1 MDGVHRMRMTVEQA
15 NREYAS
21 LLRGLTLD
29 RELGRSSYAV
39 VYAATDTDGSEC
51 RIKIIRLP
59 GSEDDLAA
67 LRENGCSEEEIHAR
81 LESAMRGVVGQLDRL
96 RRLTVPSVMVI
107 EDRRLVR
114 GSSGE
119 LVLLVRCEPL
129 TLFDD
134 FARTHDITANDL
146 LNLGIAVCQALRAA
160 AEEGIVHGNLKPSNL
175 FVAADGTV
183 CLADFAEERLLGQ
196 ALDTVPFDSLLY
208 MPPELQEESTV
219 SSDADLYALGM
230 VLYSLFNNRCVPFL
244 ASPDADEA
252 ALRRAIVLRNEAD
265 ELPPPVNADDEVAL
279 ILARACSSDP
289 ARRYTDATAFAEDLR
304 DCLLDE
310 KDDYV
315 VIPAIGTITEILPLS
330 SGEAP
335 LNLSAPSPEVS
346 QQSAAFVPPPA
357 NLTPP
362 PYAGAAIGAYA
373 SAAAY
378 RSNNDAAIRAAQQY
392 AAVPQPGQD
401 MPPQPYPV
409 DGEENDLDLA
419 ADAAMIS
426 DIAAP
431 EEGNDGYT
439 EEEESSN
446 MRRLIPVLAAILA
459 LLLLFAGV
467 VWGISRLTSIGD
479 PDETED
485 PSLSS
490 TVDPSDTLTDP
501 IGSDTTDPEASTK
514 EPSVTVTPDD
524 TTQSPETTQAPETT
538 AQTPIINETTA
549 PPAAEV
555 KLPKLTGLDYTEAAA
570 KLRELKLHTVT
581 TEVYSDTVAQGKV
594 ISQSLAEGTTI
605 TEGTTISL
613 TVSLGP
619 ETFSVPVLVGL
630 TQEEAEAKLAELSLK
645 ADISTRFD
653 SADVGTVLSQDPA
666 VGTKLPAGRS
676 VKLVVS
682 AGPEILSMPNF
693 TGKTRTQAE
702 ELIRRHN
709 LTNVLWQSAPSS
721 AYAKDSIYY
730 QSIPAGIDIETDSP
744 ITLYISL
751 GAENLSLPN
760 VIGMAPDAAIAILQG
775 CGYTVIPVY
784 EAAAVEQVLSTS
796 PAAGTPLS
804 AGTWVKV
811 IIGDPDGEI
820 ALGLQQDTFTL
831 DLGQSVSLCLTGV
844 QDRAL
849 TYTSSNTKV
858 ATVDDKGQITA
869 HAAGV
874 AVITV
879 TAADGETV
887 SCHVTVSVVNPLF
900 SYSITD
906 GACTITAY
914 LGSAANVTVPDS
926 INGSPVTAIGTS
938 AFAGKPIATISLPNT
953 VISIAASA
961 CVNCTH
967 LYSVNLP
974 TSLQAIG
981 SRAFA
986 GCSVLARISL
996 PAGVVSVG
1004 NSAFERCYML
1014 EAVYLPAT
1022 VTAIGDRAFRYCPS
1036 ITLYVPNNSPALTYA
1051 DEADISYTIIN

>member
-1 MDGVHRMRMTVEQA
+1 MRMTVEQA

-29 RELGRSSYAV
+29 RELGRSSYSV

-67 LRENGCSEEEIHAR
+67 LRENGCSEEEIRAR
-81 LESAMRGVVGQLDRL
+81 LESAMREVVGQIDRL

-146 LNLGIAVCQALRAA
+146 LNLGIAVCRALGAA

-230 VLYSLFNNRCVPFL
+230 VLYSLFNNRCAPFL
-244 ASPDADEA
+244 ASPNADEA

-279 ILARACSSDP
+279 ILARACSFDP
-289 ARRYTDATAFAEDLR
+289 SRRYTDPAAFADDLR

-335 LNLSAPSPEVS
+335 LPAPSAEIP
-346 QQSAAFVPPPA
+346 QQSAAFVPPTA
-357 NLTPP
+357 NPT
-362 PYAGAAIGAYA
+362 YAGAAIGAYA

-401 MPPQPYPV
+401 IPQQPYPAAA
-409 DGEENDLDLA
+409 EENDLNLA
-419 ADAAMIS
+419 ADAAMLS

-431 EEGNDGYT
+431 EDGNDDYPP
-439 EEEESSN
+439 EEESSN

-467 VWGISRLTSIGD
+467 VWGISRLTSIGN

-485 PSLSS
+485 PSPSS
-490 TVDPSDTLTDP
+490 TVNPSDTLTDP
-501 IGSDTTDPEASTK
+501 IESDPIDPETSTAD
-514 EPSVTVTPDD
+514 PSVTVSPDD
-524 TTQSPETTQAPETT
+524 TTTQSPETTQAPETT

-594 ISQSLAEGTTI
+594 ISQSVAEGTTI

-613 TVSLGP
+613 TVSLGA

-653 SADVGTVLSQDPA
+653 SADVGTVLTQDPA
-666 VGTKLPAGRS
+666 VGAKLPAGGS
-676 VKLVVS
+676 VKLIVS

-721 AYAKDSIYY
+721 VYAKDSIYY
-730 QSIPAGIDIETDSP
+730 QSIPVGNNIETDSP

-796 PAAGTPLS
+796 PEAGTPLS

-811 IIGDPDGEI
+811 IIGDPDGEV
-820 ALGLQQDTFTL
+820 ALSLHQNTFTL
-831 DLGQSVSLCLTGV
+831 DLGQSVSLGVTGV

-887 SCHVTVSVVNPLF
+887 SCYVTVSAVNPLF

-906 GACTITAY
+906 GACTITGY
-914 LGSAANVTVPDS
+914 LGNAANVTVPDR
-926 INGSPVTAIGTS
+926 IDGTPVTAIGAS
-938 AFAGKPIATISLPNT
+938 AFAGKSIATISLPAT
-953 VISIAASA
+953 ITSIGNSA
-961 CVNCTH
+961 FENCTH

-974 TSLQAIG
+974 TSLQTIG

-986 GCSVLARISL
+986 GCSVLSRISL

-1022 VTAIGDRAFRYCPS
+1022 VTTIGDRAFRYCPS
-1036 ITLYVPNNSPALTYA
+1036 ITLYVPSNSPAMTYA
-1051 DEADISYTIIN
+1051 DEADINYTIIN